1 MMSIAKMTDSCL
13 VLFFRCSNGYMV
25 HMQTCCAILST
36 LQEKILFQ
44 GKCCVKKT
52 KDLLETKIR
61 HVQLQVS
68 SISSQCSPN
77 QRLKCGTFKCYFMF
91 HAAIFLRLKSL
102 FVICLKLAVYCVQ
115 SIIIHVCVCVCAC
128 VHACVRIVLL
138 DKILCCIICFKYFVI
153 TIVMFQEI

>member
-1 MMSIAKMTDSCL
+1 MSGHDMSIVEMTFSWL

-52 KDLLETKIR
+52 KKTKNLLETKIR
-61 HVQLQVS
+61 NVQLQVS
-68 SISSQCSPN
+68 SISSQCLPN
-77 QRLKCGTFKCYFMF
+77 QRHKCGTFKCYFMF
-91 HAAIFLRLKSL
+91 HAAIFLCLKSL

-115 SIIIHVCVCVCAC
+115 SIITRVCVCVC
-128 VHACVRIVLL
+128 VHARMCQNSPSGQDFVL
-138 DKILCCIICFKYFVI
+138 Y
-153 TIVMFQEI
+153 MF